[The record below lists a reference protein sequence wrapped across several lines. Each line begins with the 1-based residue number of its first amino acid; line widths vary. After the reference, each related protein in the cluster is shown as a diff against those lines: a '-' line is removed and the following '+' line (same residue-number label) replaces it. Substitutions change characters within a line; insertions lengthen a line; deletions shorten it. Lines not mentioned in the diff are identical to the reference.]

1 MVDDGMCGEE
11 HEILVSSSCS
21 SRSSTTCSPELLPAL
36 FSAVSNLLFLLLRKM
51 LFRQHVLC
59 FVLSIPFCAV
69 LIVRIVIPASLLLGL
84 SRCCGWVMD
93 VFNAVHPDVQLPASS
108 LFSSHLLG
116 SLLSPATPAVQTGS
130 LQAATG
136 SEREA
141 TARERILHRESG
153 WLEEDAES
161 SGSPWSSCFLLKEKP
176 LNIRRAFNLFS
187 FSFSQICQDLTLR
200 RASPTSFILCLVRH
214 RAQYFGSVRRVLVR
228 TQDTLTLTTP
238 KRLDQSKWNDRRRTA
253 QSMSQCASSPDQS
266 TACSTVNTTD
276 KDWTCI
282 WTNDSSALTRRIQAP
297 NKKKKPIIM
306 PLVCPR
312 AWPLMRCKL
321 QTVRSCVAL
330 SLPKS
335 EQTGRIHCIQMD
347 SGSDDGTIQ

>member
-59 FVLSIPFCAV
+59 FVLTVPICAV
-69 LIVRIVIPASLLLGL
+69 LIVRIVIPASLLLG
-84 SRCCGWVMD
+84 GWVMD
-93 VFNAVHPDVQLPASS
+93 AFMPPIQTSS
-108 LFSSHLLG
+108 CPLLLCSPI
-116 SLLSPATPAVQTGS
+116 SLLSPAVQTGS

-136 SEREA
+136 SED
-141 TARERILHRESG
+141 ARWRILHRESC

-161 SGSPWSSCFLLKEKP
+161 SGSPWSSCFLLKENP

-214 RAQYFGSVRRVLVR
+214 CAQYFGSVRRVLVR
-228 TQDTLTLTTP
+228 TLNTLTLTTP

-297 NKKKKPIIM
+297 NQKKKKNNHAVRVRVAVDAMQTPNGSI
-306 PLVCPR
+306 VCGSFSSKER
-312 AWPLMRCKL
+312 AN
-321 QTVRSCVAL
+321 RS
-330 SLPKS
+330 
-335 EQTGRIHCIQMD
+335 
-347 SGSDDGTIQ
+347 

>member
-253 QSMSQCASSPDQS
+253 QSMSQCASSLPRSEHSMLYSQHHRQGLDLHLNDRQL
-266 TACSTVNTTD
+266 CSD
-276 KDWTCI
+276 A
-282 WTNDSSALTRRIQAP
+282 TNPSSKQ
-297 NKKKKPIIM
+297 KKKTNNNAVSVPAR
-306 PLVCPR
+306 V
-312 AWPLMRCKL
+312 WPLMRCKL
-321 QTVRSCVAL
+321 QTVRSSIVC
-330 SLPKS
+330 
-335 EQTGRIHCIQMD
+335 
-347 SGSDDGTIQ
+347 GSFSSKERANRSSTLYTNGFWK